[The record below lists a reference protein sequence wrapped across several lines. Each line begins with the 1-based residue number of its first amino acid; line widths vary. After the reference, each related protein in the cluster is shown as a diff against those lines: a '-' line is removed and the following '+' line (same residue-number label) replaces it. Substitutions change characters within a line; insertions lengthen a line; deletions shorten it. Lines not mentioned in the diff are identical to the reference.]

1 MKYIPD
7 KEINLEKND
16 LLGTYPYVDTI
27 FKAVDNCD
35 TPFTI
40 GLFGGWGSG
49 KSSIMKTFQE
59 KIEKEKTSS
68 YQILT
73 YDAWK
78 YSHDSFRRTFLLEM
92 KEKLGLQPTKDL
104 ENLFYKEE
112 WKDKTFEPKL
122 DKYWKLKFGYF
133 LIVIAMIAVLWVFT
147 YDKPD
152 LAAIISAIIIVN
164 TVLIFFIR
172 EAIVIHRTT
181 QIDPKLFAPE
191 QFEQIFKAMI
201 KVLTHQKNNKN
212 RWIEKKS
219 QKQKT
224 EKVIIIIDNLDR
236 CQRETAIELMLSI
249 KNFLEIEGCVFILPV
264 DDYAIKQFIESTT
277 SRKSTETD
285 SGTVNGKEFL
295 RKFFNT
301 TIRIKE
307 FTNMEL
313 YDYASKLNEN
323 FNLKFSNSVLHLTAR
338 EFANNPRRIIQFL
351 NNLIS
356 ERMWYENAEKKGN
369 IPKSVVLENLE
380 FLAKIQIIREEW
392 PKLFRKISENP
403 KILQEINHNIER
415 DFDEDQIPC
424 LTKEQYGFFKR
435 TKAISTDNEE
445 TFFLTR
451 DNLQNLPDRLQR
463 LIDNF
468 DWIGVKEIIKEGIS
482 FDRILDYIYERFHKE
497 VIRQELITTTGY
509 SIISLALK
517 IYFDQEYQD
526 KLEKRM
532 TEILVFF
539 QKAYLESL
547 VEIVD
552 YNELISFSKI
562 MYERNHDE
570 IIRTILAVV
579 KRYSEEDLKKER
591 SETIITQLI
600 SQFREYEEILEEISV
615 KFRVLVKEKPLSL
628 LNLDNVLEVPEN
640 LVCLLDKE
648 LADFLIL
655 STSNDFHQNNNK
667 QKVKFLE
674 TMLYT
679 GNYKDEILK
688 LITRIGPYA
697 NQNNFKVISDWLGAI
712 LPFIKAKEPR
722 IYPILFAVIN
732 DRHNYLSQFLG
743 KDTFSNDESE
753 AFKAFVDVCKG
764 LYTYHKPNRPQL
776 GVFLNSFYIETLPD
790 TLDTITEFFLN
801 YLKVFPDFDDDLVT
815 RLLGKIESFLENE
828 SRTKPFSII
837 KQMLLNERV
846 EEIIGNK
853 TINIIVNKL
862 FSMFLN
868 SDSILSSFSEMC
880 IKELMYI
887 KHILSFI
894 KNAILEIS
902 ELDKMQR
909 ILKILISIEDRET
922 KQTIIYDIFEGI
934 EETSQI
940 PALLGI
946 LINSGKEGQKLSKEI
961 LLQILS
967 DLSTDN
973 IQYYRTIL
981 TLCTESITSFNQNQK
996 GRITSKIRVLLA
1008 SNREDQIFALN
1019 LLSQID
1025 GLAKNE
1031 NRRIVEVLEEIQE
1044 FEKEEHNQLL
1054 DRVIER
1060 FRL

>member
-356 ERMWYENAEKKGN
+356 ERMWYENAEKKREHTKRCC
-369 IPKSVVLENLE
+369 IRKS
-380 FLAKIQIIREEW
+380 
-392 PKLFRKISENP
+392 
-403 KILQEINHNIER
+403 
-415 DFDEDQIPC
+415 
-424 LTKEQYGFFKR
+424 
-435 TKAISTDNEE
+435 
-445 TFFLTR
+445 
-451 DNLQNLPDRLQR
+451 
-463 LIDNF
+463 
-468 DWIGVKEIIKEGIS
+468 
-482 FDRILDYIYERFHKE
+482 
-497 VIRQELITTTGY
+497 
-509 SIISLALK
+509 
-517 IYFDQEYQD
+517 
-526 KLEKRM
+526 
-532 TEILVFF
+532 
-539 QKAYLESL
+539 
-547 VEIVD
+547 
-552 YNELISFSKI
+552 
-562 MYERNHDE
+562 
-570 IIRTILAVV
+570 
-579 KRYSEEDLKKER
+579 
-591 SETIITQLI
+591 
-600 SQFREYEEILEEISV
+600 
-615 KFRVLVKEKPLSL
+615 
-628 LNLDNVLEVPEN
+628 
-640 LVCLLDKE
+640 
-648 LADFLIL
+648 
-655 STSNDFHQNNNK
+655 
-667 QKVKFLE
+667 
-674 TMLYT
+674 
-679 GNYKDEILK
+679 
-688 LITRIGPYA
+688 
-697 NQNNFKVISDWLGAI
+697 
-712 LPFIKAKEPR
+712 
-722 IYPILFAVIN
+722 
-732 DRHNYLSQFLG
+732 
-743 KDTFSNDESE
+743 
-753 AFKAFVDVCKG
+753 
-764 LYTYHKPNRPQL
+764 
-776 GVFLNSFYIETLPD
+776 
-790 TLDTITEFFLN
+790 
-801 YLKVFPDFDDDLVT
+801 
-815 RLLGKIESFLENE
+815 
-828 SRTKPFSII
+828 
-837 KQMLLNERV
+837 
-846 EEIIGNK
+846 
-853 TINIIVNKL
+853 
-862 FSMFLN
+862 
-868 SDSILSSFSEMC
+868 
-880 IKELMYI
+880 
-887 KHILSFI
+887 
-894 KNAILEIS
+894 
-902 ELDKMQR
+902 
-909 ILKILISIEDRET
+909 
-922 KQTIIYDIFEGI
+922 
-934 EETSQI
+934 
-940 PALLGI
+940 
-946 LINSGKEGQKLSKEI
+946 
-961 LLQILS
+961 
-967 DLSTDN
+967 
-973 IQYYRTIL
+973 
-981 TLCTESITSFNQNQK
+981 
-996 GRITSKIRVLLA
+996 
-1008 SNREDQIFALN
+1008 
-1019 LLSQID
+1019 
-1025 GLAKNE
+1025 
-1031 NRRIVEVLEEIQE
+1031 
-1044 FEKEEHNQLL
+1044 
-1054 DRVIER
+1054 
-1060 FRL
+1060 